1 MTTGQYIYTMA
12 NLRKVVPP
20 SREILKG
27 IYLAFY
33 PGAKIGV
40 LGSNGAGKSSLI
52 RIMAGVDHEY
62 QGEAR
67 PMDGIKIGYL
77 PQEPDLDP
85 KLDVRGNVDLAV
97 GPQRKMLADFEAI
110 SAKFAEPMSDDE
122 MTKLMDKIGRAS
134 CRERV

>member
-1 MTTGQYIYTMA
+1 MAGEYIFTMR
-12 NLRKVVPP
+12 NLRKIVPP

-52 RIMAGVDHEY
+52 KIMAGVDTEF

-67 PMDGIKIGYL
+67 PADGIKVGYL
-77 PQEPDLDP
+77 PQEPNLDP
-85 KLDVRGNVDLAV
+85 KLDVRGNVDLGVASL
-97 GPQRKMLADFEAI
+97 RKLLTDFEAI
-110 SAKFAEPMSDDE
+110 SAKFAEPMSD
-122 MTKLMDKIGRAS
+122 K
-134 CRERV
+134 ERSEERRVGKEWRSGGS